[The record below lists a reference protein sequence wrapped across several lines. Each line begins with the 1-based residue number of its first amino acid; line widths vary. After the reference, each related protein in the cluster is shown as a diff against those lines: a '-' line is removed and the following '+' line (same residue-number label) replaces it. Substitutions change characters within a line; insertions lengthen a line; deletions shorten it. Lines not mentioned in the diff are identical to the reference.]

1 MMANGIILA
10 LFFVSLFFIVW
21 NKIPR
26 SIVAI
31 FGALVLVFMGEYF
44 HIFSQAEAL
53 RSIDFNT
60 IGLLMGMMILVTIIK
75 QTGFLTFIAIKS
87 AKASRG
93 NLFLLMI
100 ILGVVTALLS
110 MLLDNVTTLVIIGP
124 ATILIADLLGVSAI
138 PFLITE
144 VVFSNIGGV
153 GTLIGDPPNIMIASV
168 SGFTFND
175 FLMNTFPIVCLV
187 LIILAGVTAFLF
199 RKDLRSARDNFD
211 SVLNMDESKAIKGK
225 RGVKRA
231 LGCLVF
237 VIFMFTMH
245 SVFPFEPAFIALFGA
260 SLALLLVQPDPD
272 EIFREIEWDVLF
284 FFAAL
289 FVIVEAANQTGI
301 FALIAEGVTDLGSQ
315 NFLLC
320 STLLMWIAS
329 ICSMFIGSIAF
340 TAAAIPVIQNV
351 PLEPDQVNA
360 LWWSLALGVGF
371 GGNGLPISSAA
382 GVLCLAIMKKA
393 DRPLSIRTWITTATV
408 LMVISLVIATA
419 TLFLKSNLF
428 S

>member
-1 MMANGIILA
+1 MVNGIILTLFA
-10 LFFVSLFFIVW
+10 LSLFFIVW
-21 NKIPR
+21 NKISR

-31 FGALVLVFMGEYF
+31 FGALVLVFFGEYF
-44 HIFSQAEAL
+44 HVFSQSEAL
-53 RSIDFNT
+53 HSIDFNT

-75 QTGFLTFIAIKS
+75 QTGFLTYVAIKS

-144 VVFSNIGGV
+144 VIFSNIGGV

-168 SGFTFND
+168 AEFTFND
-175 FLMNTFPIVCLV
+175 FLLNTFPVVCIV
-187 LIILAGVTAFLF
+187 LIVLAGVSAFLF
-199 RKDLRSARDNFD
+199 RKDLEKATDNFD
-211 SVLNMDESKAIKGK
+211 AVMNMDEAKAIKGK
-225 RGVKRA
+225 RGVKRS
-231 LGCLVF
+231 LGCLTF

-301 FALIAEGVTDLGSQ
+301 FGQIAERVTALGSHD
-315 NFLLC
+315 FFLC
-320 STLLMWIAS
+320 SMVLMWTSAV
-329 ICSMFIGSIAF
+329 CSMFIGSIAF

-351 PLEPDQVNA
+351 PLDPTQVEA
-360 LWWSLALGVGF
+360 LWWSLAIGVGF

-393 DRPLSIRTWITTATV
+393 ERPLRIRTWFTTATL
-408 LMVISLVIATA
+408 LMVISLIIATGIM
-419 TLFLKSNLF
+419 FLKK
-428 S
+428 